1 MVNGGITAKSV
12 AMRRPCA
19 VGVCGVQQY
28 ATSML
33 QFFAIDA
40 ACAANDAAVP
50 RSRTVPIPHSITQVP
65 GYPSKLAVFKMAAS
79 RFWQV
84 RCWVAGRTHRQSTK
98 TTSLRKAQSVARQ
111 FYENSLIQHR
121 SQVFDSAQG
130 PAISAAQAAVVVVP
144 CKPAMTF
151 GALAAQMYA
160 NEQARVDRGEFAMG
174 SLQVLRN
181 RLDAHILPRLAALPV
196 SRIDYSVLLGFAQFL
211 SQSLST
217 VTVSQYLIA
226 VRKVLT
232 HAARIK
238 AITAVPEFPKIKVVT
253 APRAAFTPTEYW
265 QILRAARRLRG
276 CTHPDS
282 QDALRHNH
290 KLRHGHNKM
299 PPDMAWIV
307 CFMVNAFIRPS
318 DLRTLK
324 HRHVELV
331 SNGNG
336 RYLRLTLPETK
347 KHGAPIVTLQPA
359 VRVYQEICKQQ
370 SPQPDD
376 YLFFPRIKDRT
387 YALALMSVLFN
398 WVLAVTDLKQS
409 AHGKPRTLYSLRHSA
424 ITFRLLYG
432 QGIDLLTLAR
442 NARTSVE
449 VINTHYASTV
459 TGEQNIALLQSR
471 RQVQQR

>member
-1 MVNGGITAKSV
+1 MENGLTKGKSV
-12 AMRRPCA
+12 ARCTA
-19 VGVCGVQQY
+19 CEVGVCGVQQY
-28 ATSML
+28 ATCML
-33 QFFAIDA
+33 EFFAIDLA
-40 ACAANDAAVP
+40 LAANDAKVP
-50 RSRTVPIPHSITQVP
+50 RSRTVPIPHSITEVP
-65 GYPSKLAVFKMAAS
+65 GYPSKLAVFKISAS

-98 TTSLRKAQSVARQ
+98 TTSLHKAQSVARQ

-121 SQVFDSAQG
+121 SQVFESTQESAQG
-130 PAISAAQAAVVVVP
+130 KEKQVS
-144 CKPAMTF
+144 CKPANTF

-160 NEQARVDRGEFAMG
+160 NEQSRVERGEFSLG

-181 RLDAHILPRLAALPV
+181 RLDAHILPRFAALPV
-196 SRIDYSVLLGFAQFL
+196 SHVDYSVLLGFAQFL
-211 SQSLST
+211 SQSFST

-232 HAARIK
+232 HAARTK
-238 AITAVPEFPKIKVVT
+238 AIAAVPEFPKIKVVT
-253 APRAAFTPTEYW
+253 VPRSAFTPTEYW
-265 QILRAARRLRG
+265 KILRAARRLRG

-282 QDALRHNH
+282 QQALRQSH

-318 DLRTLK
+318 DLRTLQ
-324 HRHVELV
+324 HRHVEVV

-347 KHGAPIVTLQPA
+347 KHSSPIVTLQPA
-359 VRVYQEICKQQ
+359 VRVYQEICKHQGAR
-370 SPQPDD
+370 PDD
-376 YLFFPRIKDRT
+376 YLFFPKIQDRT

-398 WVLAVTDLKQS
+398 WVLAETKLKQN

-442 NARTSVE
+442 NARTSVD